1 MQQAVARDEK
11 ADIYISFYDAG
22 RISSQRDCATEE
34 GCGADNEACRAVC
47 VAG

>member
-1 MQQAVARDEK
+1 MQQAVARDDK
-11 ADIYISFYDAG
+11 ADIYIRFYDAG
-22 RISSQRDCATEE
+22 RIASQRGYATEE